1 MNLNNYSVLKGNLA
15 RDPEI
20 KVNEKDGSRR
30 VLVTV
35 AVNRNYKDKTGNYPV
50 DYISCEGYFSAKV
63 KGNGIFDRV
72 VKGSRVEI
80 LGELCSAMWT
90 DEAGTKHYKQLLFM
104 NQASYGESKAVTD
117 SRIAK
122 ENGTSNVLEGNFTE
136 LTEMSPE
143 QIEAAYE
150 AELPTMDVGIPT
162 VQA

>member
-15 RDPEI
+15 RDPEV

-30 VLVTV
+30 VLVTI
-35 AVNRNYKDKTGNYPV
+35 AVNRNYKDKTGAYPV
-50 DYISCEGYFSAKV
+50 DYISCEGYFGAKV

-80 LGELCSAMWT
+80 LGELRSAMWT
-90 DEAGTKHYKQLLFM
+90 DGEGVKHYKQLLFM

-122 ENGTSNVLEGNFTE
+122 ENGMPTDVLEGNFTE
-136 LTEMSPE
+136 LTEMTAE
-143 QIEAAYE
+143 QIENAFE
-150 AELPTMDVGIPT
+150 MGIPT

>member
-15 RDPEI
+15 RDPEV

-50 DYISCEGYFSAKV
+50 DYISCEGYFNSKI

-80 LGELCSAMWT
+80 LGELRSAMWT

-104 NQASYGESKAVTD
+104 NQATYGESKAVTD

-122 ENGTSNVLEGNFTE
+122 ENGTPDGIVDGDFTE
-136 LTEMSPE
+136 LTEMTPE
-143 QIEAAYE
+143 QINAAFCDTTN
-150 AELPTMDVGIPT
+150 AKIPT